1 MPSKKKI
8 KNKERLEVESQI
20 MPSEPESPSE
30 HEETEDEGGEA
41 SNENPSNAEMMKAFK
56 AMERQVSG
64 KVDEILSAVVDVKG
78 RLTEAEERISGAE
91 DEIVQ
96 LKVRNDTLEK
106 QMKSMADKVINL
118 ENRSRRNNLRLV
130 GLPEKEEG
138 SDACAFL
145 EMFLPETLELGES
158 VTPLIIERAHRIPS
172 SGQKYGQDGKVQPR
186 TVIMKFL
193 NFKQKEHVLKAAKSK
208 GAIAYKGS
216 NLRFFPDLSAELHRQ
231 QRKYDAI
238 RQKLCDK
245 GINRHR
251 VIFPARLLLT
261 HGDRTVIMNSP
272 EEVEKFMQQVE
283 DK

>member
-1 MPSKKKI
+1 MQSKKKI
-8 KNKERLEVESQI
+8 KNKGRLEAESQI
-20 MPSEPESPSE
+20 TPSELESLSE

-64 KVDEILSAVVDVKG
+64 KVDEILSAVVDVKV
-78 RLTEAEERISGAE
+78 RLTEAEERISGTE

-96 LKVRNDTLEK
+96 LKARNDTLEK
-106 QMKSMADKVINL
+106 QVKSMADKVIDL

-138 SDACAFL
+138 SDTCAFL
-145 EMFLPETLELGES
+145 EKFLPETLELGES

-172 SGQKYGQDGKVQPR
+172 SGQKIGQDGKVQPR

-216 NLRFFPDLSAELHRQ
+216 SLRFFPDLSAELHRQ

-238 RQKLCDK
+238 RQKLRDK

-251 VIFPARLLLT
+251 IIFPARLLL
-261 HGDRTVIMNSP
+261 HMETVL
-272 EEVEKFMQQVE
+272 
-283 DK
+283 